1 MLQRWTRQSCDIH
14 QHITKQ
20 TALQTMTTHV
30 LEGSAL
36 NLSCRLQVDHSY
48 CHPRQTRI
56 HLRVLK
62 TNNNLINKQIMI
74 MRVIMM
80 MMMMMALLRMTDK
93 DILGLKV
100 FTKKKPF
107 NIIFS
112 FFLRL
117 SSQLDNL
124 YSTHVKNIKHTSSK
138 LLALLTG

>member
-56 HLRVLK
+56 HLLK

-100 FTKKKPF
+100 FTKKTF
-107 NIIFS
+107 NLIFS

-117 SSQLDNL
+117 SSKLDNL

>member
-62 TNNNLINKQIMI
+62 TNNNLINKQNNN
-74 MRVIMM
+74 
-80 MMMMMALLRMTDK
+80 DYE
-93 DILGLKV
+93 
-100 FTKKKPF
+100 
-107 NIIFS
+107 S
-112 FFLRL
+112 
-117 SSQLDNL
+117 DNDDDDDDG
-124 YSTHVKNIKHTSSK
+124 TFEDD
-138 LLALLTG
+138 